1 MNFSLPISAQPQL
14 CGAGHNEH
22 ADKHEW
28 KGIFDKKNQ
37 DDFTFYDQT
46 VIHTQAVYVQKAHN
60 YSVTFGNWNNVITT
74 APRVGLV

>member
-1 MNFSLPISAQPQL
+1 MQPQL
-14 CGAGHNEH
+14 CGAAGAGPSAAWPTAHTHNEH

-46 VIHTQAVYVQKAHN
+46 VIHTQAVYVQKARF
-60 YSVTFGNWNNVITT
+60 YEVC
-74 APRVGLV
+74 